1 MPIAFNKILIPVD
14 FSLNTDIAVKRAA
27 ALAGADTVLYLL
39 HIIPP
44 GKSAAHHFKMW
55 AAEKELDQWKNAIR
69 GSNPALRVKTHLF
82 KGHSVQQLIIDC
94 AAMLNPDLV
103 VIGKQHG
110 RRGWLDRWVMM
121 RGRWRFSSGVSPD
134 VIARKSNCP
143 VLTVKPGSIDS
154 RNKVIVIPIRDF
166 LPERK
171 LEWAVLL
178 ARKFKAQVH
187 LLAIQENPE
196 PKEWALPQVFLKAYH
211 HLRENLHI
219 PIEYSS
225 TGRHNPAMA
234 ALKYAEMIMAD
245 MILVNPETESGV
257 SGITGSRHISD
268 LLGRDSK
275 IQVLDVEPYKT
286 EEHN

>member
-14 FSLNTDIAVKRAA
+14 FSLNTDIAIKRAA

-39 HIIPP
+39 HIVPP

-69 GSNPALRVKTHLF
+69 VSNPALKVKTHLF

-110 RRGWLDRWVMM
+110 RRGWLGRWVMM

-178 ARKFKAQVH
+178 ARKFKGQVH

-211 HLRENLHI
+211 HLRENLHH
-219 PIEYSS
+219 PIEYSL
-225 TGRHNPAMA
+225 TGRHNPARA